1 VPTGSVIV
9 IDTLGGFVMRRRSF
23 VVMLLAVAVLA
34 VPASSA
40 SAATT
45 TVVVQGGTTISDSGL
60 LQNVIIPGFHKA
72 FPQYTL
78 QFVPVGT
85 GQALT
90 NAELGE
96 GDAVFT
102 HNPTAEEGFVAAGYS
117 YEKYG
122 RAIMYSDFVT
132 VGPKTD
138 PAGVAT
144 SAPHNAVAAFEAIAA
159 AGAAGKANFVS
170 RGDGSGTNLK
180 ELSIWA
186 LTNVPLNN
194 LHEPGTPGTNTDA
207 PWYHKAGLG
216 QAQTLQVASQCP
228 TSTFTGGGCYAIA
241 DRGTFN
247 ILVQQK
253 TITNMKIVSQT
264 NPAPAPGGPGLLENP
279 YHAYA
284 VNPAAV
290 SSSRPN
296 DNLAGAL
303 AFLSYLTSK
312 SFQTAVSNY
321 PKGANFRAFH
331 PDAYPVVTP
340 LSAFPTSVAA
350 GTSVH
355 VTGKIASA
363 LPFSPP
369 LGTTYLPVPPWPSP
383 APAAT
388 VNLIRKS
395 NGNIVATGF
404 LDASGNYS
412 LTFRARA
419 GASDTYQIQ
428 FPQYVDLRPITKTLG
443 ALTVT

>member
-1 VPTGSVIV
+1 
-9 IDTLGGFVMRRRSF
+9 MRKGRLF
-23 VVMLLAVAVLA
+23 IALAAVAALA
-34 VPASSA
+34 APASSA
-40 SAATT
+40 TAATT
-45 TVVVQGGTTISDSGL
+45 STVVVQGGTTISDSGL
-60 LQNVIIPGFHKA
+60 LQNVIVPGFHKA

-102 HNPTAEEGFVAAGYS
+102 HNPTAEEAFVAKGYS
-117 YEKYG
+117 YEQYG
-122 RAIMYSDFVT
+122 RAIMFSDFVT

-138 PAGVAT
+138 PAGVLA
-144 SAPHNAVAAFEAIAA
+144 SAPNNATAAFEAIAV
-159 AGAAGKANFVS
+159 AGAAGTANFVS
-170 RGDGSGTNLK
+170 RGDQSGTNLK

-186 LTNVPLNN
+186 LVHQTYGLALNTAG
-194 LHEPGTPGTNTDA
+194 EPAGSCTGGDA
-207 PWYHKAGLG
+207 CWYHKAGLG

-228 TSTFTGGGCYAIA
+228 FTGGGCYAIA

-247 ILVQQK
+247 ILVHQK
-253 TITNMKIVSQT
+253 TITNMKIVSQR

-284 VNPAAV
+284 VNPSAV
-290 SSSRPN
+290 ASSRPN

-312 SFQTAVSNY
+312 SFQNAVSNY
-321 PKGANFRAFH
+321 PPGQTLKAFH

-340 LSAFPTSVAA
+340 TSTFPTSVRS
-350 GTSVH
+350 GTSVTA
-355 VTGKIASA
+355 TGSIASA

-369 LGTTYLPVPPWPSP
+369 LGTTYLPVPPWPSA
-383 APAAT
+383 APAAP

-404 LDASGNYS
+404 LDANGNYS
-412 LTFRARA
+412 LTFNALKT
-419 GASDTYQIQ
+419 DTYQIQ
-428 FPQYVDLRPITKTLG
+428 FPQYVDLRATTKTLG
-443 ALTVT
+443 ALKVS

>member
-1 VPTGSVIV
+1 
-9 IDTLGGFVMRRRSF
+9 MRRRRYL
-23 VVMLLAVAVLA
+23 VPLLAVAA
-34 VPASSA
+34 VALPASSA

-60 LQNVIIPGFHKA
+60 LQNVIIPGFKKA

-90 NAELGE
+90 NAELGQ

-102 HNPTAEEGFVAAGYS
+102 HNPPAEANFVAAGYS

-138 PAGVAT
+138 PAGVAA
-144 SAPHNAVAAFEAIAA
+144 SAPNNPVAAFEAIAA

-170 RGDGSGTNLK
+170 RGDASGTNLK

-228 TSTFTGGGCYAIA
+228 FTGGGCYAIA

-247 ILVQQK
+247 ILVHQK
-253 TITNMKIVSQT
+253 TITNMKIVSQH
-264 NPAPAPGGPGLLENP
+264 NPSGPGGPGLLENP

-303 AFLSYLTSK
+303 AFLSYLTSR
-312 SFQTAVSNY
+312 SFQNAVSNY
-321 PKGANFRAFH
+321 PSGQKLKAFH

-340 LSAFPTSVAA
+340 SSTFPTSAA
-350 GTSVH
+350 SGKSIT
-355 VTGKIASA
+355 VTGNIKSA
-363 LPFSPP
+363 LPFAPP
-369 LGTTYLPVPPWPSP
+369 LGTTYLGPPLSSP
-383 APAAT
+383 AAP

-395 NGNIVATGF
+395 NGNIVASGT
-404 LDASGNYS
+404 LDANGNYS
-412 LTFRARA
+412 LTFIAR
-419 GASDTYQIQ
+419 ASDTYQIQ
-428 FPQYVDLRPITKTLG
+428 FPQYVDLRATTKTLG